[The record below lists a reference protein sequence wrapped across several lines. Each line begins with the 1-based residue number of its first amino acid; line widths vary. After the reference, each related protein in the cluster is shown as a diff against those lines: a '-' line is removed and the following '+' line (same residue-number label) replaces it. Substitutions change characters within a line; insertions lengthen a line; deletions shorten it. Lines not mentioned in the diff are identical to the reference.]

1 MVDSFEFINYPPPDL
16 DAQAAVIAI
25 SHSGNSIVSVR
36 AAEFARQRGA
46 YTICMV
52 GNPTGRLASAGDVT
66 ILDPGGIEENGPKIR
81 SYNVTCFQGLL
92 LSLLVREIK
101 TGMGLDP
108 KLFGLPQAVDRF
120 IAEIEPRIKDLAR
133 SWAKEVTSYMV
144 AGSGSDAGNAS
155 EIALK
160 SWKPCPSRQ
169 WIRYRRVH
177 SWPHFRH
184 ATGSALI
191 LMQGTP
197 QGKKR
202 CVEAAYAASAVT
214 AKIMVAAE
222 TPTLAGPNVR
232 AFWPSR
238 RGLPGAFVL
247 TPMPA
252 QILVYYLCL
261 ELARIPIMR
270 RPPARRW
277 ARAIQARLSPRE
289 LTKSK
294 DEKSAM
300 ARPRHDRLLELASLL
315 SRLIA
320 ARSRFALGAVV
331 RLYGAGADRLR
342 LVSHRRF
349 PLLDRRVWRIK
360 YLALGSLG
368 YFWYT
373 TSLNQCY
380 RCTTPPLSRRCSI
393 ILGRCYT
400 VLFTHLLRRAAPR
413 LGVRRQ

>member
-1 MVDSFEFINYPPPDL
+1 MNRKPARTSHPYHMYDSIHNLGPMLGVCLQDEPLGQIRAIAQTVISRGATRFFLVGCGTSLNTCKALAYCVEQEAGLPARVTDSFEFISYPPPDL

-92 LSLLVREIK
+92 LSLFIREIK
-101 TGMGLDP
+101 TGAGLGP
-108 KLFGLPQAVDRF
+108 KLFELSQAVDRF
-120 IAEIEPRIKDLAR
+120 IAEIEPKIKDLAK

-160 SWKPCPSRQ
+160 ILETMPTPANGFDVEEYTHGP
-169 WIRYRRVH
+169 I
-177 SWPHFRH
+177 F
-184 ATGSALI
+184 ATRPDRALI

-222 TPTLAGPNVR
+222 DPNAG
-232 AFWPSR
+232 WPECASIWPIPA
-238 RGLPGAFVL
+238 GFGPAAFVL

-261 ELARIPIMR
+261 EL
-270 RPPARRW
+270 
-277 ARAIQARLSPRE
+277 
-289 LTKSK
+289 
-294 DEKSAM
+294 
-300 ARPRHDRLLELASLL
+300 
-315 SRLIA
+315 
-320 ARSRFALGAVV
+320 GANPDH
-331 RLYGAGADRLR
+331 A
-342 LVSHRRF
+342 
-349 PLLDRRVWRIK
+349 
-360 YLALGSLG
+360 
-368 YFWYT
+368 T
-373 TSLNQCY
+373 TSSPQMGELY
-380 RCTTPPLSRRCSI
+380 KRAFPP
-393 ILGRCYT
+393 G
-400 VLFTHLLRRAAPR
+400 TH
-413 LGVRRQ
+413 